1 MSKNKGLDTLF
12 SLPCDRLHFFL
23 SAQNVLVD

>member
-12 SLPCDRLHFFL
+12 SLPCDRLQIL
-23 SAQNVLVD
+23 LINLLI